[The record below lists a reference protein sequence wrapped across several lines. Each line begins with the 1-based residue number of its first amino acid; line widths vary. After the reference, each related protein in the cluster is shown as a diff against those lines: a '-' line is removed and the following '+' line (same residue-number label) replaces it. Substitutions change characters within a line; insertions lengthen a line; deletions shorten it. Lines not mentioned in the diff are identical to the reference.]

1 MRPHRRAP
9 YLLPLLALTAA
20 PLALAGEPVAVV
32 GSATFAP
39 LARQVALRASASPEG
54 GDYRI
59 EAGGTVAGIQAFCAG
74 EGPGYPDI
82 LNASR
87 RMRDAEVDACTAHG
101 VTAIVEV
108 KVGYDG
114 VTLLSAG
121 PERLN
126 LGVRDLYLALADQV
140 PDPGGAEQLFA
151 NPYRTWR
158 EVNPALPDTPIRVLA
173 SAAATGTRDSLAEL
187 ALEAGC
193 AQVDAARR
201 TIGRSR
207 HRMAE
212 LCRPL
217 RQDGPWHELPGGAGE
232 LTQALRA
239 DPEAIGVTGWHA
251 VADSRAGLKTLAV
264 EGTPS
269 SPLAIATGAY
279 PLSRPLFVY
288 FKKGRLEAVPAIQ
301 SYVTEVTSDSAW
313 GGDGYLAGA
322 GLVPMMQEERQQY
335 SYIAG
340 HSVEPVCPPFCR

>member
-1 MRPHRRAP
+1 MPPHRRSP
-9 YLLPLLALTAA
+9 FLLPLLALAAA
-20 PLALAGEPVAVV
+20 PLALAGEPVTVV

-74 EGPGYPDI
+74 DGPGYPDI

-126 LGVRDLYLALADQV
+126 LGVRDLYLALARQV
-140 PDPGGAEQLFA
+140 PDPGGAEELIA

-173 SAAATGTRDSLAEL
+173 SAAASGTRDSLAEL

-217 RQDGPWHELPGGAGE
+217 RDDGPWHELPGGAGE

-239 DPEAIGVTGWHA
+239 DPQAIGVTGWHA
-251 VADSRAGLKTLAV
+251 VADSRVGLKTLAV
-264 EGTPS
+264 EGTPP

-301 SYVTEVTSDSAW
+301 GYVTEVTSDSAW

>member
-1 MRPHRRAP
+1 MIPRRHSP
-9 YLLPLLALTAA
+9 YVLPLLALVAA
-20 PLALAGEPVAVV
+20 PLAPAAEPVGVV
-32 GSATFAP
+32 GSATFFP
-39 LARQVALRASASPEG
+39 LAEQVARRASASPEG

-59 EAGGTVAGIQAFCAG
+59 EARGTVAGIQTFCAG
-74 EGPGYPDI
+74 DGPGYPDI

-126 LGVRDLYLALADQV
+126 LGVRDLYLALARQV
-140 PDPGGAEQLFA
+140 PDPGGTDQLVA

-173 SAAATGTRDSLAEL
+173 SAAASGTRDSLAEL

-193 AQVDAARR
+193 AQVDGARR

-217 RQDGPWHELPGGAGE
+217 REDGPWHELPGGAGE
-232 LTQALRA
+232 LTGALRA
-239 DPEAIGVTGWHA
+239 DPEAVGVTGWHA
-251 VADSRAGLKTLAV
+251 VADSRTGLKTLAV
-264 EGTPS
+264 EGTPP
-269 SPLAIATGAY
+269 SPLAIATGSY

-288 FKKGRLEAVPAIQ
+288 FKKSRLESLPAIQ
-301 SYVTEVTSDSAW
+301 GYVNEVTSDAAW
-313 GGDGYLAGA
+313 GQGGYLTNA
-322 GLVPMMQEERQQY
+322 GLVPMMLDERQQY

-340 HSVEPVCPPFCR
+340 HSVEPICPPFCH

>member
-1 MRPHRRAP
+1 M
-9 YLLPLLALTAA
+9 AA
-20 PLALAGEPVAVV
+20 PLSLAGEPVAVV

-39 LARQVALRASASPEG
+39 LAQQVASRASLSPAG

-59 EAGGTVAGIQAFCAG
+59 EANGTVAGIQAFCAG
-74 EGPGYPDI
+74 DGPGYPDI

-87 RMRDAEVDACTAHG
+87 RMRDAEVETCTEHG

-114 VTLLSAG
+114 VTLLSAA
-121 PERLN
+121 PERLS
-126 LGVRDLYLALADQV
+126 LGVRDIYLALARQV
-140 PDPGGAEQLFA
+140 PDPGGTDQLID

-158 EVNPALPDTPIRVLA
+158 EVNPNLPDTPIRVLGSATA
-173 SAAATGTRDSLAEL
+173 SGTRDSFAEL

-201 TIGRSR
+201 LIGRSR

-217 RQDGPWHELPGGAGE
+217 REDGPWRELPGSATDLIE
-232 LTQALRA
+232 ALRA
-239 DPEAIGVTGWHA
+239 DQHAVGVTGWHA
-251 VADSRAGLKTLAV
+251 AADSRVGLKTLAV
-264 EGTPS
+264 EGTPP
-269 SPLAIATGAY
+269 SPLAIATGVY

-288 FKKGRLEAVPAIQ
+288 FKKSRLESLPAIQ
-301 SYVTEVTSDSAW
+301 GYVNEVTSDAAW
-313 GGDGYLAGA
+313 GEGGYLSNA
-322 GLVPMMQEERQQY
+322 GLVPMMLDERQQY

-340 HSVEPVCPPFCR
+340 HSVDPVCPPFCR